1 MNKRK
6 EEHQENVFV
15 GFMVLGG
22 MGLLLGLMMG
32 GAI

>member
-1 MNKRK
+1 MDKRK
-6 EEHQENVFV
+6 AEKQENVFV

-32 GAI
+32 AAI

>member
-6 EEHQENVFV
+6 EEQQENVFV